1 MVKKAP
7 SELSKE
13 LKEWQGSLVKQYNR
27 HFDVQ
32 TIDSAETC
40 CTKILLVEQENHKKV
55 TKILKVYAK
64 LRKQVISL
72 CCKIVVIIGYVKLIE
87 RRRNHECIR

>member
-1 MVKKAP
+1 MKGDFLF
-7 SELSKE
+7 ELYKRMGN
-13 LKEWQGSLVKQYNR
+13 LKIWSLFKHVAQKYFWLN
-27 HFDVQ
+27 
-32 TIDSAETC
+32 
-40 CTKILLVEQENHKKV
+40 KKV
-55 TKILKVYAK
+55 TKILKDDAK

>member
-1 MVKKAP
+1 MKGGFLFK
-7 SELSKE
+7 LYKRMGN
-13 LKEWQGSLVKQYNR
+13 LKIWGLFNMLHKN
-27 HFDVQ
+27 
-32 TIDSAETC
+32 ILG
-40 CTKILLVEQENHKKV
+40 CTRKSQKSQESQ
-55 TKILKVYAK
+55 KILKEYAK

>member
-1 MVKKAP
+1 MESDFLFKLYKRRGN
-7 SELSKE
+7 SNIGGCLTYCIS
-13 LKEWQGSLVKQYNR
+13 
-27 HFDVQ
+27 
-32 TIDSAETC
+32 I
-40 CTKILLVEQENHKKV
+40 KV
-55 TKILKVYAK
+55 TKILKEYAK